1 MVKEKERELMYVRKF
16 YIKRLGAITVM
27 LLLLGVI
34 YGIVSGAI
42 ERWVYDRGVALLSS
56 RLGTVVT
63 LDSVDVSLSRRE
75 VSLYGFTIEDRQHS
89 DMLSVDTMCVKVAIM
104 PLLRS
109 NVVVDHAMLRGVN
122 VQLYKERRDTSTNF
136 QFVLDVLKK
145 KKIAVA
151 HDEDKEKRTAWDVS
165 LRTITLERAMIKWDV
180 RSEAKKGAGR
190 FDANHLYLRNV
201 TFAKG
206 AVQKTEDSLQVVV
219 NALRADEINSGMS
232 LRLSLAD
239 YRKWHKDSVMLCM
252 SHVNCTY
259 KDMQF
264 GCKTIAARQ
273 QRGSL
278 SAKYPMLL
286 NADSLTFVRNN
297 GKPHKR
303 TGKPHRG
310 YFDVGHVNAVMNID
324 VMLRCATA
332 DSTVAEIKRLSV
344 YDKMSGIDIRS
355 FLATFK
361 MRKDTI
367 ALYDMNMRLPHSLM
381 VVKEIQGV
389 LLRNAVGKA
398 NDVRISPFLMTSRIV
413 LRDIAK
419 PFAPVL
425 SDFTTPLNL
434 SVVTDG
440 TLLQMNFKNIYV
452 TTPDKRLSLTA
463 WGKMQD
469 VTKRYDLRL
478 DFNNIRLVA
487 CRGIKEIIVGHFSH
501 KVRMKMNSQMQK
513 IGDIRYRGTLAIAF
527 RREDIAGTLF
537 TNYGN
542 ADFAFTIDGRS
553 KQMTGVIS
561 SEAFEVGK
569 VMNVNGLGTMKARA
583 AYSFNV
589 ASRTHR
595 TDRTKGRLPIGWLRA
610 TVDSTRFKSISFR
623 NVSTVMHSDGTTAI
637 GEIMM
642 PKKLFDISV
651 QFWYTQTDSAQ
662 TLRFKPKLTRRKRE
676 PLMFGHVKKWKD
688 YMDEA
693 RRKAYSKR
701 ISK

>member
-1 MVKEKERELMYVRKF
+1 MHVRKF
-16 YIKRLGAITVM
+16 YIKGLGAITVM
-27 LLLLGVI
+27 LLLLGVT

-89 DMLSVDTMCVKVAIM
+89 DMLSVDTMSVKVAIM

-109 NVVVDHAMLRGVN
+109 NVVVDHAMLRGVSM
-122 VQLYKERRDTSTNF
+122 QLYKERRDTSTNF
-136 QFVLDVLKK
+136 QFVLDALKK
-145 KKIAVA
+145 KKTAVA

-165 LRTITLERAMIKWDV
+165 LRTITLERALIRWDV
-180 RSEAKKGAGR
+180 RSEAKKSAGR

-201 TFAKG
+201 NLAKG
-206 AVQKTEDSLQVVV
+206 YVQKIEDSLQVVMSG
-219 NALRADEINSGMS
+219 LRAEEENSGM
-232 LRLSLAD
+232 LLHLLLAD
-239 YRKWHKDSVMLCM
+239 YRKWHKDSVMLCV
-252 SHVNCTY
+252 SHVNGTY

-264 GCKTIAARQ
+264 GCKTITARQ

-297 GKPHKR
+297 GKSHKR
-303 TGKPHRG
+303 IGKPHRG
-310 YFDVGHVNAVMNID
+310 YFDVGHVDAVMNLD
-324 VMLRCATA
+324 AMLRCATA
-332 DSTVAEIKRLSV
+332 DSTVAEIRRLSV

-355 FLATFK
+355 FIASFA
-361 MRKDTI
+361 MRRDTM
-367 ALYDMNMRLPHSLM
+367 ALNNMEMRLPHSRM
-381 VVKEIQGV
+381 VAREIRGV
-389 LLRNAVGKA
+389 LQRNADGKA
-398 NDVRISPFLMTSRIV
+398 HDVRISPFLLTSMV
-413 LRDIAK
+413 QLRDIAR

-425 SDFTTPLNL
+425 SDFTTPLTL
-434 SVVTDG
+434 SVITEG
-440 TLLQMNFKNIYV
+440 TLSRMNFKNIRV
-452 TTPDKRLSLTA
+452 ATFDGRLSLTA
-463 WGKMQD
+463 QGGMQD

-478 DFNNIRLVA
+478 HFNDIRLVA
-487 CRGIKEIIVGHFSH
+487 RGGIKEIIVGHFAK
-501 KVRMKMNSQMQK
+501 KVRMKLNSQMQK
-513 IGDIRYRGTLAIAF
+513 IGDIWYRGTLAIAF

-553 KQMTGVIS
+553 KQMTGIIS
-561 SEAFEVGK
+561 SDAFEIGK
-569 VMNVNGLGTMKARA
+569 VMNVDGLGTIKANA
-583 AYSFNV
+583 SYSFNV
-589 ASRTHR
+589 ASKTHR
-595 TDRTKGRLPIGWLRA
+595 TDKTKGRLPIGWLKA
-610 TVDSTRFKSISFR
+610 KVDSTRFKMITFR
-623 NVSTVMHSDGTTAI
+623 NVSAVMHSDGTTAM

-662 TLRFKPKLTRRKRE
+662 TLRFKPKLTRKKRE
-676 PLMFGHVKKWKD
+676 PLMFGHVKKWKE